1 MTVAELIEA
10 LQKMPQDKVVE
21 VEHVADGY
29 RPYYTEVD
37 EVFYAGGEGFATVVI
52 R

>member
-1 MTVAELIEA
+1 MTVKDLIEL
-10 LQKMPQDKVVE
+10 LQKMPQNSVVE

-29 RPYYTEVD
+29 KQYYTEVE
-37 EVFYAGGEGFATVVI
+37 EVFYANGEGFATVVL